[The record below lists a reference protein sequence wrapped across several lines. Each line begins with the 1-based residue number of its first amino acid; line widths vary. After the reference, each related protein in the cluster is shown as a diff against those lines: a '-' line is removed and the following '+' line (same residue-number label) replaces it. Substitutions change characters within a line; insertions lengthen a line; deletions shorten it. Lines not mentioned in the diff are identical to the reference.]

1 MTEKTKR
8 RWGHYFVLDEGVTI
22 SENYKV
28 KMLYLDPMKSIS
40 RQYHNHREE
49 YWIIMQGVCE
59 MSLDSNI
66 MIRKR
71 GDMIQIPKR
80 SIHKV
85 KNVSNEDLIILELQ
99 IGEEANEEDIVRLE
113 TINGEI

>member
-1 MTEKTKR
+1 
-8 RWGHYFVLDEGVTI
+8 
-22 SENYKV
+22 
-28 KMLYLDPMKSIS
+28 
-40 RQYHNHREE
+40 
-49 YWIIMQGVCE
+49 
-59 MSLDSNI
+59 MSLDSGL

-80 SIHKV
+80 AIHKV
-85 KNVSNEDLIILELQ
+85 TNVGNEDLIILELQ

>member
-1 MTEKTKR
+1 MQKEKR
-8 RWGHYFVLDEGVTI
+8 RWGFYHVLDEGVTI

-59 MSLDSNI
+59 ASIDSDPI
-66 MIRKR
+66 IRRR
-71 GDMIQIPKR
+71 GDMIKIPKR
-80 SIHKV
+80 TIHKV
-85 KNVSNEDLIILELQ
+85 TNIGNEELIILELQ
-99 IGEEANEEDIVRLE
+99 IGEETKEEDIIRLE
-113 TINGEI
+113 VINGEV